1 MFLSKIFGRRK
12 EKYDA
17 QDYDQS
23 EYAKLQTESIV
34 EELNLS
40 DEAQAKRYV
49 IDLCE
54 QMIAASRELE
64 DARSVY
70 DLVTYYL
77 TDIQIIEELTEAE
90 RAPILDCAMHVA
102 KLDRERNEFLKTK
115 RKLTETQ
122 FAQMQE
128 EEDHLPVIIRR
139 LRDNERYMDAVK
151 KDLTYLEGQKLQ
163 WAILRNESVQ
173 AQKNLG
179 RAARYLLVLTAT
191 VFAMILAGAWYFQF
205 DRALPLTIAAFVA
218 VLAGTYVLVRYQD
231 AAKDIRRADV
241 NRNHA
246 ISLEN
251 HVKIKFVN
259 IKNAVDYTCEKY
271 HTRNSQELE
280 YVFEQYQDEAREKEK
295 FRKTSDDLDYYSKS
309 LVQYLT
315 RLRMYDA
322 RVWINRANAIVDSRE
337 MVELKHNLIERRQ
350 KLRARMEY
358 QIQIISDMKKEARR
372 NIDRIGTAVRRLSRS
387 SAKLNPSIQHYRG
400 TGVVRFFCFAKKF
413 PFCHILI

>member
-64 DARSVY
+64 DARSEY

-128 EEDHLPVIIRR
+128 EEDNLPGIIRR

-191 VFAMILAGAWYFQF
+191 VFAMILVGAWYFQF
-205 DRALPLTIAAFVA
+205 DSALPLTIAAFVA

-271 HTRNSQELE
+271 HARNSQELE

-322 RVWINRANAIVDSRE
+322 RVWINHANAIVDSRE

-372 NIDRIGTAVRRLSRS
+372 NIDRIGNCGPQIESIIRKIESI
-387 SAKLNPSIQHYRG
+387 NP
-400 TGVVRFFCFAKKF
+400 A
-413 PFCHILI
+413 L

>member
-64 DARSVY
+64 DARSEY

-122 FAQMQE
+122 VAQMQE
-128 EEDHLPVIIRR
+128 EEEHLPGIIRR

-205 DRALPLTIAAFVA
+205 DSALPLTIAAFVA

-271 HTRNSQELE
+271 HARNSQELE

-322 RVWINRANAIVDSRE
+322 RVWINHANAIVDSRE

-372 NIDRIGTAVRRLSRS
+372 NIDRIGNCGPQIESIIRKIESI
-387 SAKLNPSIQHYRG
+387 NP
-400 TGVVRFFCFAKKF
+400 A
-413 PFCHILI
+413 L

>member
-64 DARSVY
+64 DARSEY

-128 EEDHLPVIIRR
+128 EEDLDPI
-139 LRDNERYMDAVK
+139 
-151 KDLTYLEGQKLQ
+151 
-163 WAILRNESVQ
+163 
-173 AQKNLG
+173 
-179 RAARYLLVLTAT
+179 
-191 VFAMILAGAWYFQF
+191 
-205 DRALPLTIAAFVA
+205 
-218 VLAGTYVLVRYQD
+218 
-231 AAKDIRRADV
+231 
-241 NRNHA
+241 
-246 ISLEN
+246 
-251 HVKIKFVN
+251 
-259 IKNAVDYTCEKY
+259 
-271 HTRNSQELE
+271 
-280 YVFEQYQDEAREKEK
+280 AREAMCRILKEK
-295 FRKTSDDLDYYSKS
+295 LETAEKILVGIGSEWELSGASGTMSAIWMRSKRI
-309 LVQYLT
+309 LHT
-315 RLRMYDA
+315 WR
-322 RVWINRANAIVDSRE
+322 
-337 MVELKHNLIERRQ
+337 
-350 KLRARMEY
+350 
-358 QIQIISDMKKEARR
+358 
-372 NIDRIGTAVRRLSRS
+372 DRSFSG
-387 SAKLNPSIQHYRG
+387 
-400 TGVVRFFCFAKKF
+400 RF
-413 PFCHILI
+413 

>member
-1 MFLSKIFGRRK
+1 MFFSKIFGRNKRK
-12 EKYDA
+12 YVVS
-17 QDYDQS
+17 DYDQS
-23 EYAKLQTESIV
+23 EYAKLQTENIV
-34 EELNLS
+34 QELHLS

-54 QMIAASRELE
+54 QMIAASKELE
-64 DARSVY
+64 DARSEY

-102 KLDRERNEFLKTK
+102 KLDKERNDFLKTK

-128 EEDHLPVIIRR
+128 EEANLPGIIRR
-139 LRDNERYMDAVK
+139 LKENEKYMDTVK
-151 KDLTYLEGQKLQ
+151 KDLTYLDGQKLQ
-163 WAILRNESVQ
+163 WAILRDEAVQ
-173 AQKNLG
+173 SQKLL
-179 RAARYLLVLTAT
+179 RKAAKYLLALAVT
-191 VFAMILAGAWYFQF
+191 VFVMLYVGAWYFKI
-205 DRALPLTIAAFVA
+205 DSTLPFTVAAFVA
-218 VLAGTYVLVRYQD
+218 VLAGTCVLVRYQD
-231 AAKDIRRADV
+231 CAHDIKRADV

-246 ISLEN
+246 IALEN
-251 HVKIKFVN
+251 HVKIKYVN
-259 IKNAVDYTCEKY
+259 IRNAVDYTCEKY
-271 HTRNSQELE
+271 HARNSQELE

-295 FRKTSDDLDYYSKS
+295 FRKTSDDLDYYSKA

-322 RVWINRANAIVDSRE
+322 RVWINHANAIVDSRE

-358 QIQIISDMKKEARR
+358 QIRSIADMKKEARK
-372 NIDRIGTAVRRLSRS
+372 NIDRIGNCGPQIEAIIRKIESI
-387 SAKLNPSIQHYRG
+387 NP
-400 TGVVRFFCFAKKF
+400 A
-413 PFCHILI
+413 L

>member
-64 DARSVY
+64 DARSEY

-128 EEDHLPVIIRR
+128 EEDYLPGIIRR

-179 RAARYLLVLTAT
+179 RAARYLFVLTVT

-322 RVWINRANAIVDSRE
+322 RVWINHANAIVDSRE

-372 NIDRIGTAVRRLSRS
+372 NIDRIGNCGPQIESIIRKIESI
-387 SAKLNPSIQHYRG
+387 NP
-400 TGVVRFFCFAKKF
+400 A
-413 PFCHILI
+413 L

>member
-64 DARSVY
+64 DARREC

-102 KLDRERNEFLKTK
+102 KLDKERNEFLKTK

-128 EEDHLPVIIRR
+128 EEDNLPGIIRR

-205 DRALPLTIAAFVA
+205 DSALPLTIAAFVA

-271 HTRNSQELE
+271 HARNSQELE

-322 RVWINRANAIVDSRE
+322 RVWINHANAIVDSRE

-372 NIDRIGTAVRRLSRS
+372 NIDRIGNCGPQIESIIRKIESI
-387 SAKLNPSIQHYRG
+387 NP
-400 TGVVRFFCFAKKF
+400 A
-413 PFCHILI
+413 L

>member
-12 EKYDA
+12 EKNDA

-64 DARSVY
+64 DARREY

-102 KLDRERNEFLKTK
+102 KLDKERNEFLKTK

-128 EEDHLPVIIRR
+128 EEDNLPGIIRR

-205 DRALPLTIAAFVA
+205 DSALPLTIAAFVA

-271 HTRNSQELE
+271 HARNSQELE

-322 RVWINRANAIVDSRE
+322 RVWINHANAIVDSRE

-358 QIQIISDMKKEARR
+358 QIQTISDMKKEARR
-372 NIDRIGTAVRRLSRS
+372 NIDRIGNCGPQIESIIRKIESI
-387 SAKLNPSIQHYRG
+387 NP
-400 TGVVRFFCFAKKF
+400 A
-413 PFCHILI
+413 L

>member
-64 DARSVY
+64 DARREY

-102 KLDRERNEFLKTK
+102 KLDKERNEFLKTK

-128 EEDHLPVIIRR
+128 EEDNLPGIIRR

-205 DRALPLTIAAFVA
+205 DSALPLTIAAFVA
-218 VLAGTYVLVRYQD
+218 VLVGTYVLVRYQD

-271 HTRNSQELE
+271 HARNSQELE

-322 RVWINRANAIVDSRE
+322 RVWINHANAIVDSRE

-372 NIDRIGTAVRRLSRS
+372 NIDRIGNCGPQIESIIRKIESI
-387 SAKLNPSIQHYRG
+387 NP
-400 TGVVRFFCFAKKF
+400 A
-413 PFCHILI
+413 L

>member
-40 DEAQAKRYV
+40 GEAQAKRYV

-64 DARSVY
+64 DARSEY

-128 EEDHLPVIIRR
+128 EEDHLPGIIRR
-139 LRDNERYMDAVK
+139 LRDNECYMDAVK

-179 RAARYLLVLTAT
+179 RAARYLFVLTVT

-322 RVWINRANAIVDSRE
+322 RVWINHANAIVDSRE

-372 NIDRIGTAVRRLSRS
+372 NIDRIGNCGPQIESIIRKIESI
-387 SAKLNPSIQHYRG
+387 NP
-400 TGVVRFFCFAKKF
+400 A
-413 PFCHILI
+413 L